1 MERRKLLATIGSLA
15 AGGAAATGTSAFTS
29 VSANRDINVS
39 VADDADALLALKQG
53 AAGGGNPNAQ
63 YVTDDSG
70 RLKID
75 LDNSDTAN
83 GGSGVN
89 KDAVTDIDDLL
100 HVVNQGTQTVAAW
113 VTEGS
118 SNDAVTFYDGTQG
131 GPDDASIEGQGN
143 AVELDVGDA
152 LDVSLEVD
160 TTSSASD
167 DPTSLSTVTF
177 HADAEVDA
185 GDVGGG
191 QPTGGPTGGEVTVSG
206 PSDGFASTNGFN
218 PAFDVRGRIGDGG
231 NGGGSQTYE
240 LEIRDQQATVPASES
255 QLVWGDEESY
265 NFVMNYTGD
274 GEAEF
279 QVNGSSTQR
288 VSVTEPSSDGK
299 VAIQAKSR
307 LSGGSVD
314 VSNVTLGGVS
324 IGSTDGVSSSSG
336 VSRIEADG
344 ADFSQPF
351 TIEGTVSFDYPDDAT
366 FGPSGVSE
374 EGLVFSIIVE

>member
-1 MERRKLLATIGSLA
+1 MGSLA
-15 AGGAAATGTSAFTS
+15 AGGAATIGTGAFTS
-29 VSANRDINVS
+29 VTATRDISVS
-39 VADDADALLALKQG
+39 VADDASALLALKQG
-53 AAGGGNPNAQ
+53 ATGGGNPNAQ
-63 YVTDDSG
+63 YVTDNSG
-70 RLKID
+70 QLKID

-89 KDAVTDIDDLL
+89 RNAVTDIDNLL
-100 HVVNQGTQTVAAW
+100 HVINQGTQTVAVW
-113 VTEGS
+113 MTEGS

-131 GPDDASIEGQGN
+131 GPDDASIEGEGN

-160 TTSSASD
+160 TTDNASD
-167 DPTSLSTVTF
+167 DPTTLSTVTF

-191 QPTGGPTGGEVTVSG
+191 QPTGGPTGNDVTVSG
-206 PSDGFASTNGFN
+206 PFSGFASANG
-218 PAFDVRGRIGDGG
+218 PAFDARGRIGDGG

-240 LEIRDQQATVPASES
+240 LEIRDQQNTVPASES
-255 QLVWGDEESY
+255 QFVWGDEESY
-265 NFVMNYTGD
+265 NFVMNYTGG

-288 VSVTEPSSDGK
+288 VSVTEPSSNGK
-299 VAIQAKSR
+299 IAIQAKNR
-307 LSGGSVD
+307 LSGGSVN
-314 VSNVTLGGVS
+314 VSDVTLGGVS
-324 IGSTDGVSSSSG
+324 IGSTDEVSSSSG
-336 VSRIEADG
+336 ISHIEAEG

-351 TIEGTVSFDYPDDAT
+351 TIEGTISFDYPDDAT
-366 FGPSGVSE
+366 FGPNGVSE